1 MRTIMYIGSL
11 AMVATG
17 IFCLANGSAAFLSVA
32 FVIGIIFALMGVTEF
47 IIGRRASQEVLGV
60 GMNLASDGI
69 ILFVFGIIILS
80 GQITDDITAQMLFAL
95 WLTIESTLSVG
106 GNFSEL
112 PNRAKE
118 DNAGVVLGVAMLILG
133 IYTFFNT
140 RVLNLNAILLIGASI
155 ILLGLKRFRISFSI
169 EYTKSGFLTGN
180 EERLKEAEEEE
191 RKALAKAKE
200 GIREQKVAQRRIEK
214 IKSDIEQDTVAL
226 NELANRKREEAEK
239 NNK

>member
-32 FVIGIIFALMGVTEF
+32 FVIGVIFALMGVTEF

-69 ILFVFGIIILS
+69 ILFIFGILILS

-95 WLTIESTLSVG
+95 WLTIESTMSVSG
-106 GNFSEL
+106 SFSDFSK
-112 PNRAKE
+112 RARE

-180 EERLKEAEEEE
+180 EERLKEAEAEE

-214 IKSDIEQDTVAL
+214 IKNDIEQDTVAL
-226 NELANRKREEAEK
+226 NEIANRRREEEK
-239 NNK
+239 KEN

>member
-32 FVIGIIFALMGVTEF
+32 FVIGVIFALMGVAEF
-47 IIGRRASQEVLGV
+47 LVGRRASQEILGV
-60 GMNLASDGI
+60 GANLTLDGV
-69 ILFVFGIIILS
+69 ILFIFGIVILS

-95 WLTIESTLSVG
+95 WLTIEATLSVG
-106 GNFSEL
+106 GDFSEFSR
-112 PNRAKE
+112 RARN

-140 RVLNLNAILLIGASI
+140 RILNLNAILLIGASI

-169 EYTKSGFLTGN
+169 EYTKPGFLTGN
-180 EERLKEAEEEE
+180 EERLKEAEAEE

-226 NELANRKREEAEK
+226 NELANRRREEAGK
-239 NNK
+239 NK

>member
-1 MRTIMYIGSL
+1 MYIGSL

>member
-47 IIGRRASQEVLGV
+47 LIGRRASQEVLGV

-112 PNRAKE
+112 PSRAKE

-180 EERLKEAEEEE
+180 QERLKEAEEEE

-214 IKSDIEQDTVAL
+214 IKNDIEQDTVAL

-239 NNK
+239 NK